1 VLVLLALVLAIFVLP
16 SPWGVVAVASAA
28 VIDTGESLLLIH
40 WSRRRR
46 AQVGAEAL
54 VGKRG
59 IAVGP
64 LSPEGQV
71 RVDGELW
78 KARCSG
84 YAAPETPVVVTG
96 LDGLTLEVE
105 PR

>member
-1 VLVLLALVLAIFVLP
+1 MLVLLALVLAIFVLP
-16 SPWGVVAVASAA
+16 APWGFLAVSAA
-28 VIDTGESLLLIH
+28 LVIDTGESLLLIH
-40 WSRRRR
+40 WTRRRR
-46 AQVGAEAL
+46 AQVGAETL
-54 VGKRG
+54 VGKKG
-59 IAVGP
+59 VAVGP

-78 KARCSG
+78 KARCAG

>member
-1 VLVLLALVLAIFVLP
+1 MAILVALLLAIFFLP
-16 SPWGVVAVASAA
+16 SPWGAVAVSAA
-28 VIDTGESLLLIH
+28 VVVDTGESLLLIH

-46 AQVGAEAL
+46 AQVGAETL
-54 VGKRG
+54 VGKSG

-78 KARCSG
+78 KARCAG
-84 YAAPETPVVVTG
+84 FAAPDTPVVVTG